1 MDFWAQH
8 KDFVL
13 KVLLG
18 FGVFLVAL
26 IARGITYG
34 DEVEL
39 AQKANSAAAAKI
51 RRTKI
56 ASLSAIGQLEA
67 DADQLAANTKAITR
81 EIGWDAADETLELKL
96 IQRILGYMRRYRGEG
111 AGELVA
117 EADRRR
123 QAIRDD
129 TNGGFGQLRLMVRDD
144 LLEEA
149 GEKNIAMGTGIGYE
163 NLVQFDDP
171 ELLKY
176 LLQLELAARV
186 VRYAID
192 ARVDSL
198 ESVRITERQK
208 REVVPGANKEFLQEY
223 PVQVSFTSG
232 QKAAL
237 EILNRLESELPRPP
251 LRALQAERAPR
262 PADHVAVDLTVLAVA
277 ANPEVPFID
286 EEKEEE
292 GQ

>member
-34 DEVEL
+34 DEVDV
-39 AQKANSAAAAKI
+39 ARKANSGAAAKI

-56 ASLSAIGQLEA
+56 ASLTAISQIEA
-67 DADQLAANTKAITR
+67 DAARLAANAQAITK
-81 EIGWDAADETLELKL
+81 EIGWNAADEALELKL
-96 IQRILGYMRRYRGEG
+96 IQRTLSYMRRYQGEG
-111 AGELVA
+111 ARELTA

-144 LLEEA
+144 MLEEA
-149 GEKNIAMGTGIGYE
+149 GEKNIDLGSIGYE
-163 NLVQFDDP
+163 NLVQFDDS

-198 ESVRITERQK
+198 EGVRITERAK

-223 PVQVSFTSG
+223 AVQVSFTSG

-237 EILNRLESELPRPP
+237 DVLNRLERDLPRAP
-251 LRALQAERAPR
+251 LRAFQAERAAR
-262 PADHVAVDLTVLAVA
+262 PADHIVVELTVMAVA
-277 ANPEVPFID
+277 ANPEVPFVD
-286 EEKEEE
+286 EEKEES
-292 GQ
+292 Q

>member
-1 MDFWAQH
+1 VDFWAQH

-34 DEVEL
+34 DEVDV
-39 AQKANSAAAAKI
+39 ARKQNSADAAKI

-67 DADQLAANTKAITR
+67 DAGRLAANAKTIVK
-81 EIGWDAADETLELKL
+81 EIGWDATDETLELKL
-96 IQRILGYMRRYRGEG
+96 IRRILGYMRRYRGEG
-111 AGELVA
+111 AGQLAA
-117 EADRRR
+117 EAERRR

-149 GEKNIAMGTGIGYE
+149 GEKNIDLGTGIGYE

-176 LLQLELAARV
+176 LLQLELAARI

-198 ESVRITERQK
+198 EEVRITERTK
-208 REVVPGANKEFLQEY
+208 REVIPGANKEFLQEY
-223 PVQVSFTSG
+223 PVQVIFTSG
-232 QKAAL
+232 QRAAL
-237 EILNRLESELPRPP
+237 EVLNELEEKLPRVPI
-251 LRALQAERAPR
+251 RALQAERAPR
-262 PADHVAVDLTVLAVA
+262 PADHIVVELTVLAVA
-277 ANPEVPFID
+277 ANPEVPFFD
-286 EEKEEE
+286 EEKEE

>member
-1 MDFWAQH
+1 VDFWAQH

-34 DEVEL
+34 DEGDDEKKRN
-39 AQKANSAAAAKI
+39 AGAAAKI

-56 ASLSAIGQLEA
+56 ASLSAISQMEA
-67 DADQLAANTKAITR
+67 DAGRLAANAKAITK
-81 EIGWDAADETLELKL
+81 EIGWDGADEGLELKL
-96 IQRILGYMRRYRGEG
+96 IQRTLSYMRRYQGEG
-111 AGELVA
+111 AAELAA
-117 EADRRR
+117 EANRRR

-144 LLEEA
+144 MLEEA
-149 GEKNIAMGTGIGYE
+149 GEKNIALGSIGYE

-198 ESVRITERQK
+198 EGVRITERTK

-232 QKAAL
+232 QKAAI
-237 EILNRLESELPRPP
+237 EILNRLEQNMPRVP
-251 LRALQAERAPR
+251 LRSFQAERAAR
-262 PADHVAVDLTVLAVA
+262 PADHIAVELTVLAVA

-286 EEKEEE
+286 EEKEE

>member
-34 DEVEL
+34 DEVDIGRK
-39 AQKANSAAAAKI
+39 QNDGAAAKI
-51 RRTKI
+51 RRTKL

-67 DADQLAANTKAITR
+67 DAGRLAANAKAITK

-111 AGELVA
+111 ARELAA

-123 QAIRDD
+123 EAIRDD

-144 LLEEA
+144 LIEEA
-149 GEKNIAMGTGIGYE
+149 GEKNISLGTGIGYE
-163 NLVQFDDP
+163 NVVQFDDP

-176 LLQLELAARV
+176 LLQLELAARI

-198 ESVRITERQK
+198 EGVRITERQK
-208 REVVPGANKEFLQEY
+208 REVIPGANKEFLQEY
-223 PVQVSFTSG
+223 AVQVSFTSG

-237 EILNRLESELPRPP
+237 DILNRLESDLPRAP
-251 LRALQAERAPR
+251 LRTLRAERAAR
-262 PADHVAVDLTVLAVA
+262 PADHIAVELTVMAVA
-277 ANPEVPFID
+277 ANADVPFID
-286 EEKEEE
+286 EEKEES
-292 GQ
+292 Q

>member
-34 DEVEL
+34 DEVDRGRKQNEG
-39 AQKANSAAAAKI
+39 AAARI

-56 ASLSAIGQLEA
+56 ASLSAIAQLEA
-67 DADQLAANTKAITR
+67 DAERLAANAKAITK
-81 EIGWDAADETLELKL
+81 EIGWDASDETLELKL
-96 IQRILGYMRRYRGEG
+96 IQRILGYMRRYSGEG
-111 AGELVA
+111 ARELAA

-123 QAIRDD
+123 EAIRDD

-144 LLEEA
+144 LMEEA
-149 GEKNIAMGTGIGYE
+149 GEKNISLGTGIGYE
-163 NLVQFDDP
+163 NVVQFDDP

-176 LLQLELAARV
+176 LLQLELAARI

-198 ESVRITERQK
+198 EGVRITERQK
-208 REVVPGANKEFLQEY
+208 REVIPGANKDFLQEY
-223 PVQVSFTSG
+223 AVQVSFTSG

-237 EILNRLESELPRPP
+237 DILNRLESELPRPP
-251 LRALQAERAPR
+251 LRALRAERAAR
-262 PADHVAVDLTVLAVA
+262 PADHIAVELTAMAVA
-277 ANPEVPFID
+277 ANPDVPFID
-286 EEKEEE
+286 EEKEE

>member
-1 MDFWAQH
+1 VDFWAQH

-34 DEVEL
+34 DEVDV
-39 AQKANSAAAAKI
+39 ARKANSGAAAKI

-56 ASLSAIGQLEA
+56 ASLTAISQIEA
-67 DADQLAANTKAITR
+67 DAARLAANAQAITK
-81 EIGWDAADETLELKL
+81 EIGWNAADEALELKL
-96 IQRILGYMRRYRGEG
+96 IQRTLSYMRRYQGEG
-111 AGELVA
+111 ARELTA

-144 LLEEA
+144 MLEEA
-149 GEKNIAMGTGIGYE
+149 GEKNIDLGSIGYE
-163 NLVQFDDP
+163 NLVQFDDS

-198 ESVRITERQK
+198 EGVRITERAK

-223 PVQVSFTSG
+223 AVQVSFTSG

-237 EILNRLESELPRPP
+237 DVLNRLERDLPRAP
-251 LRALQAERAPR
+251 LRAFQAERAAR
-262 PADHVAVDLTVLAVA
+262 PADHIVVELTVMAVA
-277 ANPEVPFID
+277 ANPEVPFVD
-286 EEKEEE
+286 EEKEES
-292 GQ
+292 Q

>member
-1 MDFWAQH
+1 VDFWAQH

-34 DEVEL
+34 DELDV
-39 AQKANSAAAAKI
+39 AKKDNATAAAKI
-51 RRTKI
+51 RRTKV
-56 ASLSAIGQLEA
+56 ASLPDIGRLEA
-67 DADQLAANTKAITR
+67 DAAQLAANAKAITS
-81 EIGWDAADETLELKL
+81 EIGWNSSDQTLELKL
-96 IQRILGYMRRYRGEG
+96 IQRTLGYIRRFQGLG
-111 AGELVA
+111 AGQLAA
-117 EADRRR
+117 EAARRHR
-123 QAIRDD
+123 AIRDD

-149 GEKNIAMGTGIGYE
+149 GEKNIALGTGIGYE
-163 NLVQFDDP
+163 NLVQFDDS

-176 LLQLELAARV
+176 LLQLELAVRV

-198 ESVRITERQK
+198 EEVRITERTK
-208 REVVPGANKEFLQEY
+208 REVIPGGNKEFLQEY
-223 PVQVSFTSG
+223 PVRVAFTSG
-232 QKAAL
+232 QAAAL
-237 EILNRLESELPRPP
+237 EILNNLEQKMPRVPI
-251 LRALQAERAPR
+251 RAMSAERAER
-262 PADHVAVDLTVLAVA
+262 PADHIAIELTVLAVA
-277 ANPEVPFID
+277 ANPEVPFVD
-286 EEKEEE
+286 EEKEE

>member
-1 MDFWAQH
+1 VDFWAQH

-34 DEVEL
+34 DEVDV
-39 AQKANSAAAAKI
+39 ARKANSGAAAKI

-56 ASLSAIGQLEA
+56 ASLTAISQLEA
-67 DADQLAANTKAITR
+67 DAARLAANAQAITK
-81 EIGWDAADETLELKL
+81 EIGWNAADDALELKL
-96 IQRILGYMRRYRGEG
+96 IQRTLSYMRRYQGEG
-111 AGELVA
+111 ARELAA

-144 LLEEA
+144 MLEEA
-149 GEKNIAMGTGIGYE
+149 GEKNIDLGSIGYE
-163 NLVQFDDP
+163 NLVQFDDS

-198 ESVRITERQK
+198 EGVRITERAK

-223 PVQVSFTSG
+223 AVQVSFTSG

-237 EILNRLESELPRPP
+237 DVLNRLERDLPRAP
-251 LRALQAERAPR
+251 LRAFQAERAAR
-262 PADHVAVDLTVLAVA
+262 PADHIVVELTVMAVA
-277 ANPEVPFID
+277 ANPEVPFVD
-286 EEKEEE
+286 EEKEES
-292 GQ
+292 Q